1 MTSVETGSER
11 RKKLLFVVPDLKGG
25 GAPRV
30 ILSLLGALDPQ
41 RYDIALLN
49 LGPRGQALEAQ
60 IPNSIRRLRS
70 WSGGLIG
77 AKLATLWHG
86 RDRDLLIAGQ
96 ETRATFCVH
105 WAAKLLHKPAAAWV
119 HIAYEHWAR
128 GYPEKHRKRSRDAY
142 REITN
147 LVFVAEGAR
156 ISMRNWL
163 NQQKALPSARQRA
176 NWSVIPNLFRADNY
190 VDDHAP
196 SAAQNGILHRMQTR
210 PSLIGIGRLESRKG
224 FDVLLRAAAQALHSG
239 IDFDVVLLGEGPL
252 RDSLGFLANEL
263 GIADRVF
270 MPGHVSS
277 SLPWLRAS
285 SAYVLTSRLE
295 GLPTTILEAFACG
308 TPVIANDCPSG
319 PSELLAG
326 GRAGELV
333 AMDDLDAL
341 AQAIQRVLQSPER
354 RAELRQAGLAR
365 VQRYDA
371 PTVIPQWDQFIESS
385 IRSEP
390 VGIPAH
396 RPDAAV

>member
-1 MTSVETGSER
+1 MTPAGIATER
-11 RKKLLFVVPDLKGG
+11 RKLLFVVPDLKGG

-49 LGPRGQALEAQ
+49 LGPRGQALESQMPPAVKT
-60 IPNSIRRLRS
+60 RHS
-70 WSGGLIG
+70 WPGGLLG

-105 WAAKLLHKPAAAWV
+105 WAARLLQKPAAAWV

-128 GYPEKHRKRSRDAY
+128 GYSERHRKRSRNAY
-142 REITN
+142 REILN
-147 LVFVAEGAR
+147 LAFVSEGAR
-156 ISMRNWL
+156 VSMRNWL
-163 NQQKALPSARQRA
+163 SAQQALPSARQRA
-176 NWSVIPNLFRADNY
+176 NWTVIPNLFRADNY
-190 VDDHAP
+190 VDDRAP
-196 SAAQNGILHRMQTR
+196 SIEQRKLLQAMQSR
-210 PSLIGIGRLESRKG
+210 PSLIGIGRLEARKG
-224 FDVLLRAAAQALHSG
+224 FDVLLRAAALALRKG
-239 IDFDVVLLGEGPL
+239 LDFDVVLLGEGPL
-252 RDSLGFLANEL
+252 RHSLAALASEL
-263 GIADRVF
+263 GIGARVH

-285 SAYVLTSRLE
+285 TAYVLTSRLE

-333 AMDDLDAL
+333 AMDDLEAL
-341 AQAIQRVLQSPER
+341 AEAMRRILQSPER
-354 RAELRQAGLAR
+354 RAELRAAGLAR

-371 PTVIPQWDQFIESS
+371 QSVVPQWEQFIESS
-385 IRSEP
+385 IRSAP
-390 VGIPAH
+390 VGMPAG
-396 RPDAAV
+396 RPYEA

>member
-1 MTSVETGSER
+1 MNPAGVGRER
-11 RKKLLFVVPDLKGG
+11 RKLLFVVPDLKGG

-41 RYDIALLN
+41 RYDITLLN
-49 LGPRGQALEAQ
+49 LGPRGQALESQ
-60 IPNSIRRLRS
+60 IPPAVKLRRS
-70 WSGGLIG
+70 WPGGLPG
-77 AKLATLWHG
+77 ARLATLWHG

-105 WAAKLLHKPAAAWV
+105 WAAKLLQKPAAAWV

-128 GYPEKHRKRSRDAY
+128 GHSERHRKRSRDAY

-163 NQQKALPSARQRA
+163 SEQKALPSARQRA
-176 NWSVIPNLFRADNY
+176 NWTVIPNLFRAENY

-196 SAAQNGILHRMQTR
+196 SIEQRKLLQHLQAR
-210 PSLIGIGRLESRKG
+210 PSLIGIGRLEARKG
-224 FDVLLRAAAQALHSG
+224 FDVLLRSAAQALRNG
-239 IDFDVVLLGEGPL
+239 LDFDIVLLGEGPL
-252 RDSLGFLANEL
+252 RGSLAALAIEL
-263 GIADRVF
+263 GIADRVH

-285 SAYVLTSRLE
+285 TAYVLTSRLE

-319 PSELLAG
+319 PAELLAG

-341 AQAIQRVLQSPER
+341 ALAMQRILQSPEH
-354 RAELRQAGLAR
+354 RAELRAAGLAR
-365 VQRYDA
+365 VQRYDV
-371 PTVIPQWDQFIESS
+371 PSVVPQWDQFIESA
-385 IRSEP
+385 IRSGP
-390 VGIPAH
+390 VGMSAERAYPA
-396 RPDAAV
+396 

>member
-1 MTSVETGSER
+1 MTPAGIAAER
-11 RKKLLFVVPDLKGG
+11 RKLLFVVPDLKGG

-49 LGPRGQALEAQ
+49 LGPRGQALESQ
-60 IPNSIRRLRS
+60 IPPAVKLRRG
-70 WSGGLIG
+70 WPGGLLG

-105 WAAKLLHKPAAAWV
+105 WAARLLQKPAAAWV

-128 GYPEKHRKRSRDAY
+128 GYSEGHRKRSRNAY
-142 REITN
+142 REIMN
-147 LVFVAEGAR
+147 LAFVAEGAR
-156 ISMRNWL
+156 VSMRNWL
-163 NQQKALPSARQRA
+163 NAQQALPSARQRA
-176 NWSVIPNLFRADNY
+176 NWTVIPNLFRADNY

-196 SAAQNGILHRMQTR
+196 SIEQRELLQAMRSR
-210 PSLIGIGRLESRKG
+210 PSLIGIGRLEARKG
-224 FDVLLRAAAQALHSG
+224 FDVLLRAAALAMRKGL
-239 IDFDVVLLGEGPL
+239 DFDVVLLGEGPL
-252 RDSLGFLANEL
+252 RHSLAALASEL
-263 GIADRVF
+263 GIGARVH

-285 SAYVLTSRLE
+285 TAYVLTSRLE

-333 AMDDLDAL
+333 PMDDLGAL
-341 AQAIQRVLQSPER
+341 ADAMQRILQSPER
-354 RAELRQAGLAR
+354 RAQLREAGLAR

-371 PTVIPQWDQFIESS
+371 QSVIPQWEQFIESS
-385 IRSEP
+385 IRSAP
-390 VGIPAH
+390 VGMPTG
-396 RPDAAV
+396 RPHEA